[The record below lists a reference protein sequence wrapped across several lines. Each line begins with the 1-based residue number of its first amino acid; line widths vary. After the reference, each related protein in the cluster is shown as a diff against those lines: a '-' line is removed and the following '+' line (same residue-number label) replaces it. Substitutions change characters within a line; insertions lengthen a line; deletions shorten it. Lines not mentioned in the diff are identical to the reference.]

1 MSSKLTNNV
10 DPKSVATFIENN
22 YGSIYKTTGGGKKQ
36 LGGLRVTN
44 FLKKILGNRVLDLY
58 LKYSGL
64 KLMTTATLVPFALIL
79 GKDYF
84 ESFVKF
90 QQKGGRKLLPK
101 NLPILDD
108 PLVGN
113 YLKLM
118 GISVIK
124 LKASTLL
131 PLGILM
137 VIYDLHNKNKKG
149 GRMVLPMDYFNPKG
163 SSNCS
168 KTKRGGSRTVFGAD
182 VPMTSFQKID
192 NLLNAQTLN
201 EPILH
206 IPRRFPEFNNQL
218 QTTDNNPAP
227 PKPSIVYSSHFK
239 IKPRSTFVD
248 GFPVEGVKDT
258 VATSVYAG
266 DLGDANVGVA
276 EIVPTMAGGSNL
288 EPNELLKERFDS
300 FLKTITGGG
309 KKVGYRKS
317 SNKKKGRSRK
327 KSSNKKKGGSR
338 KKSSNKKKG
347 GSRKKSSNKK
357 KGGSRKKGKK

>member
-36 LGGLRVTN
+36 LGGLRVNN
-44 FLKKILGNRVLDLY
+44 FLKKVLGNRVLDLY

-90 QQKGGRKLLPK
+90 QQKGGKKQLPK

-118 GISVIK
+118 GVSVMK

-137 VIYDLHNKNKKG
+137 VMYDLHHKNNKKG

-163 SSNCS
+163 SPNCS

-182 VPMTSFQKID
+182 IPMTGFQKVD
-192 NLLNAQTLN
+192 NLLNAQTLD
-201 EPILH
+201 EPILN
-206 IPRRFPEFNNQL
+206 IPRRFPEFNDQL
-218 QTTDNNPAP
+218 QTTENNPAP

-266 DLGDANVGVA
+266 DLGDANVGVD
-276 EIVPTMAGGSNL
+276 EIVPTMAGGSSNL
-288 EPNELLKERFDS
+288 EPNELLKERFNS
-300 FLKTITGGG
+300 FLKTITGG
-309 KKVGYRKS
+309 KRA
-317 SNKKKGRSRK
+317 K

-357 KGGSRKKGKK
+357 GGSRKKKEKK